1 MYKSNLIDSTR
12 MKSDKLVID
21 TDAGADDAMAIL
33 LLLSACANND
43 TNFDIVAITCTYGN
57 TNLRNVEKNVL
68 KTLTIA
74 NQSKVIKTKKNY
86 LLTCILKQMINIF
99 HRFQFTLVLTNL

>member
-12 MKSDKLVID
+12 VKSDKLVID

-33 LLLSACANND
+33 LLLSARAHNQM
-43 TNFDIVAITCTYGN
+43 NFDIVAITCTYGN
-57 TNLRNVEKNVL
+57 TNLNNVEQNVL

-74 NQSKVIKTKKNY
+74 NESNVTITKK
-86 LLTCILKQMINIF
+86 
-99 HRFQFTLVLTNL
+99 TLFIDMHFKANDYYFL

>member
-1 MYKSNLIDSTR
+1 MYKSNVIDSTR
-12 MKSDKLVID
+12 VKSDKLVID

-33 LLLSACANND
+33 LLLSARANND

-57 TNLRNVEKNVL
+57 TNLKNVEKNVL

-74 NQSKVIKTKKNY
+74 NESKVTITRKTLFIDMYFKANDY
-86 LLTCILKQMINIF
+86 YF
-99 HRFQFTLVLTNL
+99 S

>member
-1 MYKSNLIDSTR
+1 

-33 LLLSACANND
+33 LLLSARVNND

-57 TNLRNVEKNVL
+57 TNLKNVEKNVL
-68 KTLTIA
+68 KTLAIA
-74 NQSKVIKTKKNY
+74 NESKVTITRKTLFIDMHFKANDY
-86 LLTCILKQMINIF
+86 YF
-99 HRFQFTLVLTNL
+99 S